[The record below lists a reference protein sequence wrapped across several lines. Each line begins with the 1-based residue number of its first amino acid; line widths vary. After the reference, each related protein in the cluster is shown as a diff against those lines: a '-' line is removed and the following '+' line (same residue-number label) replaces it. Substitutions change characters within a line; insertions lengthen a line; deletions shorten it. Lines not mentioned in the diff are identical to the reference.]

1 MRVPQAPQ
9 KAKPGG
15 TGRPQFGQL
24 EPSGA
29 ATGAGATAGAVAAP
43 TDDERAPNQPAAT
56 SVDAAGMATGAGVGD
71 AANEPAATPPP
82 ADDPG
87 ATTEGIFGESFQ
99 GIPLFGLAAG
109 KGVVAPAGGVS
120 AAAGLTATGAGVG
133 SPAIAEARGAGSG
146 GRIVRAVSTGSGSRE
161 AAFGAAF
168 ISFPQPRQNL

>member
-29 ATGAGATAGAVAAP
+29 ATGA
-43 TDDERAPNQPAAT
+43 
-56 SVDAAGMATGAGVGD
+56 GD

-161 AAFGAAF
+161 AAA
-168 ISFPQPRQNL
+168 SR